1 MAMQP
6 TSPTRIL
13 LVDDHT
19 LFRESLRRLLEAD
32 SAYKVVV
39 EVATVADAIGLCRSD
54 TAFDLA
60 LIDYDLG
67 PAAGAGNGVSV
78 LRCLRESRGGV
89 PALIVAAQIEPKELV
104 TVVRDL
110 RAGVFMKADPAKELE
125 LALQKTLRGEV
136 WVSSGLALDLIAGA
150 SAEQDR
156 ADSATVAFDSRER
169 EVLGLV
175 VQGLSNKEIS
185 SRLNLSESVVKST
198 LQKLFEKVGVRSRGQ
213 LVRFA
218 FESGNGLL

>member
-1 MAMQP
+1 MES
-6 TSPTRIL
+6 TSPIRIL

-19 LFRESLRRLLEAD
+19 LFRESLRRLLESD
-32 SAYKVVV
+32 TIYRVVA
-39 EVATVADAIGLCRSD
+39 EVATVSDAIEVCRSN
-54 TAFDLA
+54 ASFDLA

-67 PAAGAGNGVSV
+67 PTAGARNGVSV
-78 LRCLRESRGGV
+78 LRSLREHRNSV
-89 PALIVAAQIEPKELV
+89 PALIVAAQIQPKDLV

-110 RAGVFMKADPAKELE
+110 HTGVFMKADPAEELE

-136 WVSSGLALDLIAGA
+136 WVSSGVALDLIAGA
-150 SAEQDR
+150 SELTRPDDA
-156 ADSATVAFDSRER
+156 AISFDSRER

-175 VQGLSNKEIS
+175 VEGLSNKEIS
-185 SRLNLSESVVKST
+185 TRLSLSESVVKST
-198 LQKLFEKVGVRSRGQ
+198 LQKLFEKVGVRTRAQ

>member
-1 MAMQP
+1 VQS
-6 TSPTRIL
+6 TSPIRIL
-13 LVDDHT
+13 LVDDHR

-32 SAYKVVV
+32 TEYRVVA
-39 EVATVADAIGLCRSD
+39 EVATVSEAIELCRGKVE
-54 TAFDLA
+54 FDLA

-67 PAAGAGNGVSV
+67 PTAGARNGVSV
-78 LRCLRESRGGV
+78 LRCLREHRGAV
-89 PALIVAAQIEPKELV
+89 PALMVAAQIQPKELV

-110 RAGVFMKADPAKELE
+110 HTGVFMKADAAEELD

-150 SAEQDR
+150 SEMERPDDA
-156 ADSATVAFDSRER
+156 SINFDSRER

-175 VQGLSNKEIS
+175 VEGLSNKEIS
-185 SRLNLSESVVKST
+185 SRLKLSESVVKST
-198 LQKLFEKVGVRSRGQ
+198 LQKLFEKVGVRTRAQ

>member
-1 MAMQP
+1 MHP

-19 LFRESLRRLLEAD
+19 LFRESLRRLLESD
-32 SAYKVVV
+32 TAYRVVA
-39 EVATVADAIGLCRSD
+39 EVATVSDGIEVCRSNIN
-54 TAFDLA
+54 FDLA

-67 PAAGAGNGVSV
+67 PTAGARNGVSV
-78 LRCLRESRGGV
+78 LRSLREHRGPV
-89 PALIVAAQIEPKELV
+89 PALIVAAQIQPKDLV

-110 RAGVFMKADPAKELE
+110 HTGVFMKADPAEELG
-125 LALQKTLRGEV
+125 LAIQKTLRGEV
-136 WVSSGLALDLIAGA
+136 WVSSGVAMDLIAGA
-150 SAEQDR
+150 LELTRPD
-156 ADSATVAFDSRER
+156 DATISFDSRER

-175 VQGLSNKEIS
+175 VEGLSNKEIS

-198 LQKLFEKVGVRSRGQ
+198 LQKLFEKVGVRTRAQ

>member
-1 MAMQP
+1 MQL

-32 SAYKVVV
+32 TAYRVVA
-39 EVATVADAIGLCRSD
+39 EVATVSDAIELCRGD
-54 TAFDLA
+54 AGFDLA

-67 PAAGAGNGVSV
+67 PTAGARNGVSV
-78 LRCLRESRGGV
+78 LRCLREHRGAV
-89 PALIVAAQIEPKELV
+89 PALMVAAQIEPKELV

-110 RAGVFMKADPAKELE
+110 RTGVFMKADPAEELE
-125 LALQKTLRGEV
+125 LALQKTLRGDV

-150 SAEQDR
+150 SAEQARPD
-156 ADSATVAFDSRER
+156 DATITLDGRER

-175 VQGLSNKEIS
+175 VEGLSNKEIS
-185 SRLNLSESVVKST
+185 SRLNLTESVVKST
-198 LQKLFEKVGVRSRGQ
+198 LQKLFEKVGVRSRAQ